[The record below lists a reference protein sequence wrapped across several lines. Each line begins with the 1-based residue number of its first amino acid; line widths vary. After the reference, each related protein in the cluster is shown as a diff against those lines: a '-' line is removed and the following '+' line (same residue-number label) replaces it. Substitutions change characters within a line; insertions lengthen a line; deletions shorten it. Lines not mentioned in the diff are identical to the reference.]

1 MDPSEEETAPLPIA
15 ATSRPRGPRIAA
27 ISALAIVAAVLVA
40 IIAGVLLSGG
50 DDDAPATRVT
60 IPAPEATDTPE
71 PEATGEKTAEPT
83 PRAAERTV
91 VEDGYT
97 WARPG
102 SGWHVGGRVSASGGA
117 RVVRRLGGPDGALI
131 TIVHTPGE
139 PAQPAAST
147 VESEDPF
154 TAPGVTDARK
164 LVLANFPTDECQ
176 DRECD
181 DFVLNDPSFGGLAIL
196 ASDSG
201 GPASKAAARVARSV
215 RTDT

>member
-50 DDDAPATRVT
+50 DDEPATRVT
-60 IPAPEATDTPE
+60 IPAPEATDTPQ
-71 PEATGEKTAEPT
+71 PEATQEQTAEPT
-83 PRAAERTV
+83 PTAVERTV

-102 SGWHVGGRVSASGGA
+102 AGWHVSARESASGGA
-117 RVVRRLGGPDGALI
+117 RVVRRLQGPDGALI

-164 LVLANFPTDECQ
+164 LVLQNFPTDECQ
-176 DRECD
+176 DRRCD
-181 DFVLNDPSFGGLAIL
+181 DFVLNDPNFGGLAIL